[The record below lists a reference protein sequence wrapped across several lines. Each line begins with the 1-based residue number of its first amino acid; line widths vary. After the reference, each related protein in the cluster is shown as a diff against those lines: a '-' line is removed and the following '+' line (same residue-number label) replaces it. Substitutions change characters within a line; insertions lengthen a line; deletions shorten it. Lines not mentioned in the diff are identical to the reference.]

1 MMRPLV
7 MDFPGESSAFTH
19 PSEYMFG
26 KSLLVAPVTEPHV
39 TERIVY
45 LPGSAAWYD
54 FWTGKRFDGGQS
66 VDVVAPLDRIP
77 LMVRAGSIIPMGPII
92 QYSTESSDPVE
103 IRIYPG
109 ANGEFTLSE
118 DENDGYAYE
127 RGLYSLIT
135 FRCDDAR
142 KRLTIGARNGSYPGV
157 LQNRTL
163 RVVVVRENSGVGED
177 VSGSPD
183 RTIPYAG
190 TEVAADLK

>member
-1 MMRPLV
+1 
-7 MDFPGESSAFTH
+7 
-19 PSEYMFG
+19 
-26 KSLLVAPVTEPHV
+26 
-39 TERIVY
+39 
-45 LPGSAAWYD
+45 
-54 FWTGKRFDGGQS
+54 

>member
-190 TEVAADLK
+190 TEVVADFK